1 MIPKGMSKCAVA
13 TVDNNFFAHSQTLT
27 SSSTPGSSN
36 FRALI
41 ELALTSSDRRG
52 LNRDPEYYPDPDI
65 FRPQRFL
72 DSHGQLA
79 EPLADTHGQGH
90 VAFGGGRRCDHSP
103 LPATCAHIDASFPRI
118 CVGMNLA
125 NQSVFIDVAVLLWA
139 FNVEPA
145 PMDNKL
151 ILSSRPGANDD
162 SVLAC
167 VPSSFTR
174 QSSISL

>member
-1 MIPKGMSKCAVA
+1 MFGFIDYRLFRRLN
-13 TVDNNFFAHSQTLT
+13 TWYHD
-27 SSSTPGSSN
+27 SSAWT
-36 FRALI
+36 
-41 ELALTSSDRRG
+41 ELALTSSNRRG
-52 LNRDPEYYPDPDI
+52 LNRDPDYYPDPDI

-72 DSHGQLA
+72 DSYGQLA

-90 VAFGGGRRCDHSP
+90 VAFGGSRRCGDSMV
-103 LPATCAHIDASFPRI
+103 LAICAHINGLFPRI

-125 NQSVFIDVAVLLWA
+125 NQSVFIDVAGLLWA